1 MNLDHIVYIHKN
13 KNYNSV
19 GGLQYIADHV
29 ADVLKILDNEED
41 LHPSEVLVQVRHKLR
56 YIKIEK

>member
-1 MNLDHIVYIHKN
+1 MELNCVYIHKN
-13 KNYNSV
+13 KNYNTV

-41 LHPSEVLVQVRHKLR
+41 LHPSEVLAQVRQKLR

>member
-1 MNLDHIVYIHKN
+1 MKLNCVYIHKN
-13 KNYNSV
+13 KNYNTV

-41 LHPSEVLVQVRHKLR
+41 LHPSEVLAQVRQKLR

>member
-1 MNLDHIVYIHKN
+1 MNLDRIVYIHKN
-13 KNYNSV
+13 ENRNSV
-19 GGLQYIADHV
+19 GGLLYIAHHV

-41 LHPSEVLVQVRHKLR
+41 LHPSEVLGQVRHKLR

>member
-1 MNLDHIVYIHKN
+1 MKIDCVYIHKN
-13 KNYNSV
+13 KNYNTV

-29 ADVLKILDNEED
+29 ADIHKILDNEED
-41 LHPSEVLVQVRHKLR
+41 LHPSEVLAQVRQKLR

>member
-1 MNLDHIVYIHKN
+1 MKLNCVYIHVN
-13 KNYNSV
+13 ENNNTV
-19 GGLQYIADHV
+19 GGLQYIASHV

-41 LHPSEVLVQVRHKLR
+41 LHPSEVLAQVRQKLR

>member
-1 MNLDHIVYIHKN
+1 MKLNCVYIHKN
-13 KNYNSV
+13 KNYNTV

-29 ADVLKILDNEED
+29 ADILKILDNEED
-41 LHPSEVLVQVRHKLR
+41 LHPSEVLAQVRQKLR

>member
-1 MNLDHIVYIHKN
+1 MKIDCVYIHKN
-13 KNYNSV
+13 KNYNTV

-29 ADVLKILDNEED
+29 ADILKILDNEED
-41 LHPSEVLVQVRHKLR
+41 LHPSEVLAQVRQKLR